1 MTIKI
6 IITLFALFAISRAYL
21 RYRDGSI
28 KFFGFIV
35 WTIIWAAVTF
45 FAWWPKFS
53 DLIANS
59 IGVGR
64 GVDALVYLSIV
75 ALFYGMFRIYVKIQF
90 IEHEI
95 TSLVRNIALKEQD
108 NKNTNETK
116 EESPHSK

>member
-95 TSLVRNIALKEQD
+95 TSLVRNLAMNKKKKESND
-108 NKNTNETK
+108 YTKN
-116 EESPHSK
+116 